1 VKHEE
6 KRSLGRPCGRQEFSI
21 KMYLKEAEF
30 EDEEWIHL
38 AVDRDQWRTFVI
50 MVSINCR
57 EFLKQLGHY

>member
-1 VKHEE
+1 
-6 KRSLGRPCGRQEFSI
+6 
-21 KMYLKEAEF
+21 MYLKEAEF
-30 EDEEWIHL
+30 EDEEWINL